1 LAFIEAGREPFPP
14 LFAALAGALGEISG
28 KLRGNSRGI
37 AGRRALKLPVSAYV
51 PAFEAKEGRKVAK
64 GLGRL
69 LLLPL
74 LAGFLGAAGFEALSS
89 AEAAKAQDP
98 RLVATGEL
106 RLTDETGRTRLLLTL
121 VRDKPRLFMLDSDG
135 EYRLEMGLGESG
147 EPHVWL
153 RDADGA
159 AKVQMALTG
168 KGLPSFTLA
177 DQQGRDRAVLAL
189 SQSGEP
195 TLILRDPKGKD
206 RVALWRD
213 AKGEGLALADD
224 KGKALATL
232 SVADG
237 RSPALTFYKNG
248 APSKTLP

>member
-1 LAFIEAGREPFPP
+1 MT
-14 LFAALAGALGEISG
+14 
-28 KLRGNSRGI
+28 
-37 AGRRALKLPVSAYV
+37 
-51 PAFEAKEGRKVAK
+51 K
-64 GLGRL
+64 GLGEFPGFGRFL
-69 LLLPL
+69 LFAL
-74 LAGFLGAAGFEALSS
+74 LAGFLGAAGFQALSS
-89 AEAAKAQDP
+89 ASPARAQDP
-98 RLVATGEL
+98 RLLTTGEL
-106 RLTDETGRTRLLLTL
+106 RLTDNTGRTRLLLTL
-121 VRDKPRLFMLDSDG
+121 VRDKPRLFMLDGDG
-135 EYRLEMGLGESG
+135 EYRLEMGLGETG

-159 AKVQMALTG
+159 AKVQVALTG

-177 DQQGRDRAVLAL
+177 DRQGRDRAVLAL

-224 KGKALATL
+224 KGKALSTL

-237 RSPALTFYKNG
+237 GSPALTFYKG
-248 APSKTLP
+248 DSVVRTLP